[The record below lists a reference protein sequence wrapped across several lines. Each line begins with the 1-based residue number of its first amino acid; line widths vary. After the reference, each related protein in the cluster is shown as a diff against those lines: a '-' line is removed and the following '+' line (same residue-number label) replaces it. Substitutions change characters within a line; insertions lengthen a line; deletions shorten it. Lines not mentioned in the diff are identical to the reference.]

1 MKRGDSMSSGDN
13 RICRSGERR
22 SQSNEA
28 FATSELARFAEPII
42 QCLPSGVMALDAN
55 GRIIITN
62 RSAIDFLGGD
72 AAQFAAGVYIE
83 DLPIAAPFM
92 DVMREVMTE
101 QKPISRREIILTVAE
116 GQKREIGLSASLMKG
131 PDQFNGVVF
140 LFTDMTERRNVERAA
155 ELNRQLASLGE
166 LTAGVVHE
174 LRNPVMVISG
184 MAEWLVRKAEDETM
198 RDTGQTIFEE
208 AAHLEK
214 TISQFLGFARPF
226 ELEVTRCHPETIVSR
241 TMRLCQQRA
250 QEKGVTLSQH
260 LPEGL
265 PGMEADPG
273 RVAQALANIV
283 NNAID
288 AVPAETGR
296 VELRVQRVE
305 ADTVFEVVDNGPG
318 IDPAAGDTLF
328 KPFLSQKEGGT
339 GLGLA
344 IVHRIVTAHS
354 GTVAYACPEEGG
366 TRFEVRLP
374 TQKGALW

>member
-1 MKRGDSMSSGDN
+1 MNKEQSQDS
-13 RICRSGERR
+13 
-22 SQSNEA
+22 EA
-28 FATSELARFAEPII
+28 TRYEPAPTAELARFAEPII

-55 GRIIITN
+55 GRIVITN
-62 RSAIDFLGGD
+62 RSAIDFLGGNTD
-72 AAQFAAGVYIE
+72 QFAPGVYLE

-92 DVMREVMTE
+92 DVMREVMRE

-116 GQKREIGLSASLMKG
+116 GQKREIGLSASLMTG
-131 PDQFNGVVF
+131 ADEFNGVVF

-184 MAEWLVRKAEDETM
+184 MAEWLVRKAEDDAT

-208 AAHLEK
+208 AAQLEK

-226 ELEVTRCHPETIVSR
+226 EIEVTHCHPEAIVAR
-241 TMRLCQQRA
+241 TVRLCQQKA
-250 QEKGVTLSQH
+250 QEKGVTLDSA
-260 LPEGL
+260 LPPGL

-273 RVAQALANIV
+273 RMAQALANIV

-288 AVPAETGR
+288 AVAEGEGT
-296 VELRVQRVE
+296 VELRVQRIE
-305 ADTVFEVVDNGPG
+305 ADMVFEVIDNGPG
-318 IDPAAGDTLF
+318 IDPAAGETLF

-354 GTVAYACPEEGG
+354 GTVSYACPEEGG